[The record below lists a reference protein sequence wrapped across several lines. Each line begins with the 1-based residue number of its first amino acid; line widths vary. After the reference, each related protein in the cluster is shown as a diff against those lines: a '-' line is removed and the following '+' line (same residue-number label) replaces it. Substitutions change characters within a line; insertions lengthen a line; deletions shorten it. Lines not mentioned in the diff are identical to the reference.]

1 MIAGSGGE
9 RGTKIDRAIKLL
21 LKELPRL
28 WGCSS
33 LLDPQIL
40 KVLKALG
47 LNVPPLPHATP

>member
-1 MIAGSGGE
+1 MVVSAE
-9 RGTKIDRAIKLL
+9 RKLVWAIKLL

-47 LNVPPLPHATP
+47 LNAPPLPHATP